1 MNKCKFRY
9 YVWIL
14 LTVINSGCGQTGGN
28 PETQDL
34 EIAGKYFRIPSQYVM
49 PELPDSL
56 APSNKQMDKDEG
68 VILEI
73 PLNAL
78 GLKATLG
85 DVSTFDT
92 HVHVFISQPSSYEN
106 KFRLNPT
113 ALNAWTGTGLYR
125 DRIVDR
131 DQGGLFRVYP
141 KAGIQSFG
149 ATSKFTSGG
158 LQVCADVDRGLF
170 RATFHQRVSRYE

>member
-113 ALNAWTGTGLYR
+113 ALNAWTGTGL
-125 DRIVDR
+125 
-131 DQGGLFRVYP
+131 
-141 KAGIQSFG
+141 
-149 ATSKFTSGG
+149 
-158 LQVCADVDRGLF
+158 
-170 RATFHQRVSRYE
+170 